1 MLILGL
7 IMRVV
12 ILFVLSLCFFLFTGC
27 PYSYSHINTQD
38 IPKPNEKINET
49 HAAIKVINPAFFLH
63 KIKSITEIKEDF
75 INLEDDDEEFV
86 VTRKFAELTRYYVT
100 LAYASILVH
109 FYNYLKNRLP
119 FCKHL
124 SYSSSYKYILQ
135 RVLRI

>member
-1 MLILGL
+1 
-7 IMRVV
+7 MRVV
-12 ILFVLSLCFFLFTGC
+12 IVFVLSLFFFLSTGC
-27 PYSYSHINTQD
+27 PYSYSHINPQD
-38 IPKPNEKINET
+38 IPKSKEKIET
-49 HAAIKVINPAFFLH
+49 HSALKDFEPTFFLH
-63 KIKSITEIKEDF
+63 KTKSITEIKEDF

-86 VTRKFAELTRYYVT
+86 ATKKFAELTKYYVT
-100 LAYASILVH
+100 LAYASILIH

>member
-12 ILFVLSLCFFLFTGC
+12 ILFVLTLCFFLFTGC
-27 PYSYSHINTQD
+27 PYSYSHSNTQD
-38 IPKPNEKINET
+38 IHKSKEKIRET
-49 HAAIKVINPAFFLH
+49 HAALKDIEPAFFLH
-63 KIKSITEIKEDF
+63 KSKTLTEIKEDF
-75 INLEDDDEEFV
+75 INLEDDDEELV
-86 VTRKFAELTRYYVT
+86 VTRKYAELTKYYVT